1 MERRALRTVADLDM
15 IFLNRAYR
23 GRYAL
28 IDAEQGILGRDVL
41 NHVSLLLNGPKQ
53 DWSESV

>member
-1 MERRALRTVADLDM
+1 M
-15 IFLNRAYR
+15 IFLNRTYR

-53 DWSESV
+53 DWSEYA